1 MKMSNYKKGDWQQ
14 IWDGLFWT
22 FMDKH
27 RDFFLSNP
35 RLGMLIRIFDKMN
48 PEKKEIHFKN
58 ATLFFNQLDNG

>member
-1 MKMSNYKKGDWQQ
+1 
-14 IWDGLFWT
+14 
-22 FMDKH
+22 MDKH